1 MQQNTNSE
9 SSDCCIHVHEY
20 IQNINLTI
28 FVLMQD
34 ISKYVVR
41 ILFLQ
46 IFYVKDIRYTLVASF
61 DIM

>member
-9 SSDCCIHVHEY
+9 SYDYCIHVHDN

-46 IFYVKDIRYTLVASF
+46 IFYVKDIYTGC
-61 DIM
+61 